1 MTIHGGSN
9 TRCDHYLVVLCVALS
24 ACTVPQSFVRP
35 APART
40 SCVGLVSEDSTV
52 FDTTQVSEKPQAI
65 SGPMVAY
72 PDDLRRRLINGHVV
86 LAVVINADGRPDQQ
100 SVVVLRS
107 DRPPFVQEALRW
119 VAGATYWPGCREG
132 HAVRVRVAVPVDF
145 TVKG

>member
-1 MTIHGGSN
+1 M
-9 TRCDHYLVVLCVALS
+9 
-24 ACTVPQSFVRP
+24 
-35 APART
+35 
-40 SCVGLVSEDSTV
+40 VG
-52 FDTTQVSEKPQAI
+52 
-65 SGPMVAY
+65 Y